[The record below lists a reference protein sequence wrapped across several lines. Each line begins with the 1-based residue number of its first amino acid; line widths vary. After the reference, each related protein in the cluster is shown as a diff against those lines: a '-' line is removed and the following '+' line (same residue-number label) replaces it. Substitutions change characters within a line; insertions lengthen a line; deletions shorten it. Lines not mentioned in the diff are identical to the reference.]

1 MHFVDFPEVELA
13 IQGMDEI
20 NIPRMMKIRQI
31 YDKTKIEDLEG
42 WLRQEL
48 DNKLPDDQQASF
60 QGKRICISVGS
71 RGIPSIHIMVKTVLD
86 WLKSKGANPFI
97 VPAMGS
103 HGGGTAEGQ
112 KAYIAGYGI
121 TEASMGVPILSS
133 MEVVKLGEL
142 EDGTPVYCDKYA
154 YESDGIIVFNKVKP
168 HTDFRGDHES
178 GLVKMCAIGLANHLG
193 ASYFHMMGF
202 PSFAERI
209 PRVAELFLEKA
220 PVAFGLGVVQNAYD
234 EISELE
240 VIPRE
245 EIMERDAVLLKIA
258 KEKIANFKMK
268 SMDVLVI
275 DEIGKN
281 ISGNGHD
288 PNITGRS
295 NSKGF
300 EEVLD
305 CKKLFVRGLTEAT
318 HHNACGLSAADMTTR
333 RVMNDTDLDVTWTN
347 VVTATMLNGAKLP
360 MYMNNDRDALK
371 VCIRT
376 CNGIDFNQARVV
388 RIRNTA
394 EMEDILVSEAYYE
407 ELKDRPDIKI
417 LSEPFHMTFDE
428 AGNLI
433 D

>member
-1 MHFVDFPEVELA
+1 MHFVDFPEVDLA

-20 NIPRMMKIRQI
+20 NIPKMMKIRQI
-31 YDKTKIEDLEG
+31 YDKTKIEDLEE

-48 DNKLPDDQQASF
+48 DSKLSEDQQASF

-121 TEASMGVPILSS
+121 TEDSMGVPILSS

-142 EDGTPVYCDKYA
+142 GDGTPVYCDKYA

-202 PSFAERI
+202 PSFAQRI

-245 EIMERDAVLLKIA
+245 RIMERDAALLKIA

-407 ELKDRPDIKI
+407 ELKNRPDIKI

>member
-407 ELKDRPDIKI
+407 ELKNRPDIKI

>member
-86 WLKSKGANPFI
+86 WLKTKGANPFI

>member
-234 EISELE
+234 EISEME

-245 EIMERDAVLLKIA
+245 RIMERDAALLVIA

-376 CNGIDFNQARVV
+376 CNGIDFNQAKVV

>member
-142 EDGTPVYCDKYA
+142 GDGTPVYCDKYA